1 MSFCKDCTTGVTH
14 EGTPEGKIETI
25 SGVECY
31 IATPTV
37 DYPKDKVFLFLTD
50 AFGVS
55 LPNNQL
61 LADNFARNGF
71 KTIVP
76 DYLHGDGFPTD
87 IMKTPGLLDLPKWL
101 STHGTADT
109 PPLLDSVIAALK
121 ADGVTSFGATG
132 YCFGGRYVFD
142 LAFDGIIS
150 AASVA
155 HPSLL
160 QVPSDLEKYVVVATA
175 PLLINS
181 CENNWQFTLE
191 AQAQADKI
199 FAGFQG
205 YKREFFE
212 GCTHGFAVRGD
223 LSDVKVKAGKEG
235 AFKATIAWMLK
246 HM

>member
-1 MSFCKDCTTGVTH
+1 MDVDGEEEDEGEWEDEDGVTH

-25 SGVECY
+25 GGVECY
-31 IATPTV
+31 IATPTS
-37 DYPKDKVFLFLTD
+37 
-50 AFGVS
+50 FGVS

-61 LADNFARNGF
+61 LAGDFAWNGF
-71 KTIVP
+71 KMSCGGPRGRTIVP
-76 DYLHGDGFPTD
+76 DYLHGDGLPAD
-87 IMKTPGLLDLPKWL
+87 IMKTPGLLDLLKWL

-109 PPLLDSVIAALK
+109 RPLLDSVIVALK

-142 LAFDGIIS
+142 FPFDGIVS
-150 AASVA
+150 AAS
-155 HPSLL
+155 
-160 QVPSDLEKYVVVATA
+160 VPSDLEKYVAVVMA

-181 CENNWQFTLE
+181 CENDWQFPLE
-191 AQAQADKI
+191 AQAQAEKI

-223 LSDVKVKAGKEG
+223 FSDVKVRAGKEG
-235 AFKATIAWMLK
+235 AFKATIAWILQ

>member
-1 MSFCKDCTTGVTH
+1 
-14 EGTPEGKIETI
+14 GKIETI
-25 SGVECY
+25 GGVECY

-37 DYPKDKVFLFLTD
+37 DYPGKSPSVFPCRTTKCAARPLID
-50 AFGVS
+50 
-55 LPNNQL
+55 
-61 LADNFARNGF
+61 LADTESALGGRFC
-71 KTIVP
+71 TIVP
-76 DYLHGDGFPTD
+76 DYLHGDGLPAD
-87 IMKTPGLLDLPKWL
+87 IMKTPGLLDLLKWL

-109 PPLLDSVIAALK
+109 RPLLDSVIVALK

-142 LAFDGIIS
+142 FPFDGIVS

-155 HPSLL
+155 HPRSSRSP
-160 QVPSDLEKYVVVATA
+160 QISRFKYVAVVMA

-181 CENNWQFTLE
+181 CENDWQFPLE
-191 AQAQADKI
+191 AQAQAEKI

-223 LSDVKVKAGKEG
+223 FSDVKVRAGKEG
-235 AFKATIAWMLK
+235 AFKATIAWILQ